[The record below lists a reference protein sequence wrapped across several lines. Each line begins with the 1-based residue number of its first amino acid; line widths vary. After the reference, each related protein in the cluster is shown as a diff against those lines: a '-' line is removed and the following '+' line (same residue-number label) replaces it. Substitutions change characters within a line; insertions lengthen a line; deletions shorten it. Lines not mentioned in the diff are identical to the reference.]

1 MLTETDLHEIRVNRD
16 AVELLLIA
24 YQITRT
30 RIAET
35 ADVSKVTVS
44 KVLHNHGTVSRE
56 KQMAVLRAI
65 AGLTGRDPEALVM
78 GRLAASA
85 DTSSRR
91 RRAA

>member
-1 MLTETDLHEIRVNRD
+1 MPTETDFQEIRVNRD

-35 ADVSKVTVS
+35 AGVTRVTVA
-44 KVLHNHGTVSRE
+44 KVLHNHGTVSQE

-65 AGLTGRDPEALVM
+65 AALTGRDPEALVM
-78 GRLAASA
+78 GRLAA
-85 DTSSRR
+85 
-91 RRAA
+91 